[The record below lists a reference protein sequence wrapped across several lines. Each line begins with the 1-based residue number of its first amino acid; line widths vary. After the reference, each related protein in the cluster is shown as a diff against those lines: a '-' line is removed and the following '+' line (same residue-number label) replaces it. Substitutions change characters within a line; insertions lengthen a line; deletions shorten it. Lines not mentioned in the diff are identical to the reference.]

1 MIMIESGTWT
11 FIILSFLFLYIF
23 KFSKYIFKSIVGPIL
38 YTSVNFLKYFT
49 LLLLKYNGR
58 F

>member
-23 KFSKYIFKSIVGPIL
+23 KFSKYIFKSTVSPN
-38 YTSVNFLKYFT
+38 TSVNFLKYFT

>member
-1 MIMIESGTWT
+1 MIMIEPGTWT
-11 FIILSFLFLYIF
+11 FIILPFLFLCVF
-23 KFSKYIFKSIVGPIL
+23 KFSKYIFKSTVGPK
-38 YTSVNFLKYFT
+38 TSVNFLKYFT

>member
-23 KFSKYIFKSIVGPIL
+23 KFSKYIFIVGPN
-38 YTSVNFLKYFT
+38 TSVNFLKYFT